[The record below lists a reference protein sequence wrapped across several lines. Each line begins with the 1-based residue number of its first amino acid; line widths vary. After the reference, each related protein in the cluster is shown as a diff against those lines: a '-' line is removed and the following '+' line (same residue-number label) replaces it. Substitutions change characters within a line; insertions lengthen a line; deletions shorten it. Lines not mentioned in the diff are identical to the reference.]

1 VNTSGERLFSLL
13 TAMLGIAMVSVLV
26 QSPNTAK
33 VLTAGGNAWVGGVR
47 AVMGK

>member
-1 VNTSGERLFSLL
+1 MNGEKLFSLA
-13 TAMLGIAMVSVLV
+13 TAMLSIALVAVLV

-33 VLTAGGNAWVGGVR
+33 VLTAGGNAWVGSVR